1 MKRQDFTFDLPKEL
15 IASRPCE
22 NRSGSRLL
30 CVNGSDVVHK
40 KFSDLPDLLNEGD
53 LLIFNDSKV
62 MQARIYGYKDTG
74 GKAEILVERVLEEGR
89 VLAHLK
95 TTNSKIGT
103 VILIND
109 DIEIIVEGRD
119 EALFILKLVNGRD
132 EDKDWLEIM
141 DKYGHM
147 PIPPYMER
155 EDEEFDN
162 NRYQTIYAKKTGS
175 AAAPTA
181 GLHFDDDI
189 FKRLEEKGID
199 KAFVTLHVGSGT
211 FLPVRVDDIKD
222 HVMHSEIIE
231 VSKEVCDKI
240 RNVRKK
246 GGRVIAVGTT
256 SVRCLETAAKGG
268 ELKPYKGETDIFIY
282 PGYKFNSVDMMITNF
297 HLPESTLLM
306 LVSAFAGQDNI
317 KEAYE
322 EAIKERYR
330 FFSYGDAMLLS
341 PK

>member
-30 CVNGSDVVHK
+30 CVNGSNISHK

-62 MQARIYGYKDTG
+62 MQARIYGRKDTG

-240 RNVRKK
+240 RDVRKK